1 MKLRDDIKQFLSTIP
16 SDVTLVAAS
25 KYVDAIEME
34 KMLNVGI
41 NNFGEN
47 RVDAFLNK
55 YDLLKDEKE
64 IVWHF
69 IGHLQTNKAKKI
81 INKIDFLHS
90 LDSLK
95 LAELIQKERS
105 SPLNVFVEINV
116 SDEMNKNGIKNCDAI
131 EFINNLKH
139 YKNINIVGLMMMSIK
154 GSTSKS
160 YIEQFKKLKDL
171 KDEINNK
178 CNMNLAYLSMGMSDD
193 YIYALKEGATHI
205 RLGRIL
211 FKE

>member
-1 MKLRDDIKQFLSTIP
+1 MKLRDDIKQFLTTIP
-16 SDVTLVAAS
+16 SGVTLVAAS
-25 KYVDAIEME
+25 KYVNANEME
-34 KMLNVGI
+34 KMLNIGI

-55 YDLLKDEKE
+55 YELLNDKKE

-95 LAELIQKERS
+95 LADIIQKERS
-105 SPLNVFVEINV
+105 TPLNVFVEINV
-116 SDEMNKNGIKNCDAI
+116 NDEINKNGINYCDAI
-131 EFINNLKH
+131 EFINSLKH

-160 YIEQFKKLKDL
+160 YIEQFKKLKNL
-171 KDEINNK
+171 ENEINEK
-178 CNMNLAYLSMGMSDD
+178 CNMNLTYLSMGMSDD
-193 YIYALKEGATHI
+193 YIYALNEGATHI